1 MAGEFL
7 ERFHAAVDEQVLGDP
22 RDDATTIS
30 PLIHPDH
37 LERVEGFVERARAD
51 GQGSSAAAAPAPAG
65 CSTSRR

>member
-1 MAGEFL
+1 MLEPFL
-7 ERFHAAVDEQVLGDP
+7 ERFHAAVDRHVLGDP

-37 LERVEGFVERARAD
+37 LARVEGFVERARRAGD
-51 GQGSSAAAAPAPAG
+51 TISMRRQAGTAG